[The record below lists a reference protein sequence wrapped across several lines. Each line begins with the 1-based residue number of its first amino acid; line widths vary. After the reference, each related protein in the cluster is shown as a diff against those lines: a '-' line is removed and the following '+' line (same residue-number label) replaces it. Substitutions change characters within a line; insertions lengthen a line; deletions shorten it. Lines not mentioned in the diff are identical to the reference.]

1 MTLIHSVLGKS
12 LLRLICF
19 FVLYLMC
26 VIGSGPSGSNANAA
40 NILKI
45 GLLEEPKT
53 LNIWMASDKWS
64 GRVLSLMY
72 QRLYIRDP
80 DTLELVPW
88 LAEKDPVY
96 DESTISFTVKLR
108 PAKWSDGSEFTSE
121 DVAFTGQIIKEFK
134 VPRYGAMWK
143 FIKRIE
149 TPDKHTVKFY
159 LEKPMAIFTTRTLT
173 SPIIQK
179 KEWAKIVEEARN
191 SEKPLTTLQNRKI
204 ERPVGTG
211 PFVLKEWHQG
221 AFLFVQKNKHFFAT
235 GQRIGKRMLG
245 PYIDGIIFKFFGTSD
260 AAILALRKGTI
271 DMFWWGIQPGYL
283 DDLEKDPDIKLFS
296 NERSALYYWGFNV
309 RKPPFSDVNFRQA
322 IATLIDK
329 DFIVSRIL
337 QGHGTRMD
345 SIIPPGN
352 KFWLCTDLPRYCEGL
367 IKEDRIKKAHEILK
381 NAGYA
386 WDVPPVN
393 ETGEVVKGKGIRL
406 PNGKLMKKFTIL
418 TPPANYDPLRAMSG
432 MIIQEWIKEAGI
444 PVSAKP
450 MSMGALLQ
458 KVSSQ
463 HDFDAFILG
472 YGKLDIDPDW
482 LRSFFCSREDRRRGG
497 NKSGYHNPDFDR
509 IADESAATI
518 NGEKRRKLI
527 WETQKIIMRDVP
539 YIPLYTPD
547 LIEAVRKDKFSG
559 WVETLEG
566 IGNLW
571 SFCELKPK

>member
-1 MTLIHSVLGKS
+1 MKLIHSILRIS

-19 FVLYLMC
+19 FVLFLTC
-26 VIGSGPSGSNANAA
+26 IICSGLSGSKANAA

-45 GLLEEPKT
+45 GLLQEPKT
-53 LNIWMASDKWS
+53 LNVWMASDKWS
-64 GRVLSLMY
+64 GRVLSLIY

-80 DTLELVPW
+80 DTLELIAW
-88 LAEKDPVY
+88 LAESDPVY

-121 DVAFTGQIIKEFK
+121 DVAFTGRLIKEFK
-134 VPRYGAMWK
+134 VPRFLARWK
-143 FIKRIE
+143 FIKKIE
-149 TPDKHTVKFY
+149 TPDKRTVKFY
-159 LEKPMAIFTTRTLT
+159 LEKPMAIFKTRTLT

-179 KEWAKIVEEARN
+179 KEWTKTVKEARN
-191 SEKPLTTLQNRKI
+191 SKKPLTTLQNHKTK
-204 ERPVGTG
+204 RPVGTG
-211 PFVLKEWHQG
+211 PFVLKEWHKG
-221 AFLFVQKNKHFFAT
+221 AFLFLQKNKNFFAT

-245 PYIDGIIFKFFGTSD
+245 PYIDGIVFKFFGTSD
-260 AAILALRKGTI
+260 AAILALRKGTV

-283 DDLEKDPDIKLFS
+283 HDLEKDPDIRLFS

-309 RKPPFSDVNFRQA
+309 RKPPFRDVTLRQA

-329 DFIVSRIL
+329 DFIVTRIL
-337 QGHGTRMD
+337 QGHGIRMD
-345 SIIPPGN
+345 SVIPPGN
-352 KFWLCTDLPRYCEGL
+352 KFWLCTDLPRYGEGL

-381 NAGYA
+381 NAGFT

-406 PNGKLMKKFTIL
+406 PNGELMKKFTIL

-432 MIIQEWIKEAGI
+432 MIIQEWLKEAGI

-450 MSMGALLQ
+450 MSIGALLQ
-458 KVSSQ
+458 KINSQ
-463 HDFDAFILG
+463 HNFDAFILG
-472 YGKLDIDPDW
+472 FGRLDIDPDW
-482 LRSFFCSREDRRRGG
+482 LRRFFCSREDRRRGG

-518 NGEKRRKLI
+518 NREKRRSLI
-527 WETQKIIMRDVP
+527 REMQRVIMRDVP

-547 LIEAVRKDKFSG
+547 LIEAVRKGKFSG